1 MASKIRVSLI
11 IDSESDDLLFEY
23 LSQFPLKRRANFL
36 RELATN
42 DLRNRIEPWKPKT
55 SNKTEKEIDDK
66 VEISNQELDS
76 TLSTGKI
83 IKDNIDSNPVT
94 DAARKKAER
103 GLGELFF

>member
-66 VEISNQELDS
+66 DDFDDEDDKEDKDEKDDS
-76 TLSTGKI
+76 EED
-83 IKDNIDSNPVT
+83 KDENED
-94 DAARKKAER
+94 E
-103 GLGELFF
+103 